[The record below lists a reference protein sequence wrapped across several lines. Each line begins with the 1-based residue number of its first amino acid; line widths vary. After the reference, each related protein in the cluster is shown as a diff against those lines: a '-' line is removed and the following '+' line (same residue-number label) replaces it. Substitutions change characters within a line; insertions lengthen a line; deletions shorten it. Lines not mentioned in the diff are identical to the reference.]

1 MAFKPSTKVSKR
13 PYKKRA
19 AKRTAG
25 VGKAVKQYVKR
36 ALGKEIEMKNW
47 INYGVNQ
54 AINTAIA
61 TTPTYV
67 NLTPTPPQGITKSTR
82 IGNEVIVKRAVISG
96 YVNLLPYNNT
106 TNLLVAPVMVKMW
119 LCSARQLNTNNLAL
133 TGIANNFFDVVSSS
147 VGFQGNMLDMLLTP
161 NKEVWKIHATKQ
173 FQLGLTNN
181 PSNPTVGSDNSKF
194 SHKFSFSFA
203 KHLGK
208 LKWDDSTSNIVTN
221 RNLFLVFQP
230 VYPDGSTAAISV
242 AEYHHNTR
250 IDYHDA

>member
-1 MAFKPSTKVSKR
+1 MAFKRSTRVSKR

-19 AKRTAG
+19 AKRTTR

-36 ALGKEIEMKNW
+36 ALGREIETKSW
-47 INYGVNQ
+47 ISYGVNQ
-54 AINTAIA
+54 PITTATA
-61 TTPTYV
+61 TTPTFLSLLQ
-67 NLTPTPPQGITKSTR
+67 NSPQGVTKSQR
-82 IGNEVIVKRAVISG
+82 IGNEVIVKKAVITG

-106 TNLLVAPVMVKMW
+106 TNTLVAPVMVKMW
-119 LCSARQLNTNNLAL
+119 LCSNRQINTTTLSS
-133 TGIANNFFDVVSSS
+133 TGISTNFFDIVSSS
-147 VGFQGNMLDMLLTP
+147 IGFQGNMLDMLLTP
-161 NKEVWKIHATKQ
+161 NKDVWKIHATKQ

-194 SHKFSFSFA
+194 SQKFSFSYA

-208 LKWDDSTSNIVTN
+208 LKWDDTAAHPTN
-221 RNLFLVFQP
+221 KNLFLVFQP

-242 AEYHHNTR
+242 AEYHYNVR